1 LYLQS
6 NFDVVLFILL
16 CIILAMSSQKFHNE
30 IETFIARH
38 EKVLIVFNY
47 GEDGCIFPKKY
58 CSDNP
63 NRMSA
68 IVVSYDMYHGYFLD
82 KDGFFSK
89 LFFGHNNEEHDVYI
103 PIHAILY
110 CKDKNSDDIIFN
122 KTEQGEFL
130 KNFMRPAGT
139 SNKPSNDNANLSLV
153 KTDSE
158 QRNEQKTANVLSLDE
173 FRKKKKG
180 E

>member
-1 LYLQS
+1 
-6 NFDVVLFILL
+6 
-16 CIILAMSSQKFHNE
+16 MSSQKFHNE

-103 PIHAILY
+103 PIHAIVY
-110 CKDKNSDDIIFN
+110 CKNKDGDDIIFN
-122 KTEQGEFL
+122 HTKQGSLMKDFLGHASSDKKPRSETKLSVVKTES
-130 KNFMRPAGT
+130 K
-139 SNKPSNDNANLSLV
+139 
-153 KTDSE
+153 DS
-158 QRNEQKTANVLSLDE
+158 NVLSLEE
-173 FRKKKKG
+173 FRKKKGK
-180 E
+180 